1 MIDECERINYSR
13 LKKTFSSKYS
23 ALLPNPI
30 EKLKKQKQIRY
41 PNTHVYTNSLK
52 CWCSTI

>member
-13 LKKTFSSKYS
+13 LKKKISSKYS

-41 PNTHVYTNSLK
+41 P
-52 CWCSTI
+52 